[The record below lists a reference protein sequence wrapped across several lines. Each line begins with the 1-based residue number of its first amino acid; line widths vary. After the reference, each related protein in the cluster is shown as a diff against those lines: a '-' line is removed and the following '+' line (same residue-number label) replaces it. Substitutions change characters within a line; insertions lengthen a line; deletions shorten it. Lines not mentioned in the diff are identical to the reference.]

1 MDQPQYSTLAEA
13 LAGVPDPRKAR
24 GKRYPWHLLLLLLA
38 AGLASG
44 QQTARAIAHWLRLHA
59 DDLKAALPQLVRIP
73 SESTLL
79 RTLRLVDVAVLE
91 AALARLTAP
100 QTAPQAAPSEVVTP
114 LGTRLQA
121 LAVDGKTLRGATA
134 CGTPTHLVSLV
145 QHGSGTTLAQVAVGE
160 KRNELSAIPPL
171 FAGRDL
177 TDTIITSD
185 ALHTQRSFARTIHQA
200 GGYYHYLMIAKA
212 NQPQLRDDLALFF
225 ALPAIIADHEQ
236 WDRVETVSKGHGRLE
251 LRRLECTTGDCA
263 YLGWPGATV
272 IMRRTCERHVY
283 RTGKTTRTVLCGV
296 TNLPVAETSAA
307 LLEQLWRGHW
317 TIESA
322 SHHVRDV
329 TLGEDRNH
337 MHTGQAPQVLAA
349 LRNSLLALWRRAGW
363 STIADAVRASA
374 ASVGAALALIG
385 AATTL
390 T

>member
-1 MDQPQYSTLAEA
+1 MGQLQYTSLLEA
-13 LAGVPDPRKAR
+13 LAVVPDPRKAR
-24 GKRYPWHLLLLLLA
+24 GKRYPWLLLLTLLA

-59 DDLKAALPQLVRIP
+59 DELKAALPQLVRIP

-79 RTLRLVDVAVLE
+79 RTLRLVDVGVLE
-91 AALARLTAP
+91 AALAGLTAP
-100 QTAPQAAPSEVVTP
+100 QAPQQAAPSEVVTP

-121 LAVDGKTLRGATA
+121 LAVDGKTLRGASA
-134 CGTPTHLVSLV
+134 CGSPTHLVSLV
-145 QHGSGTTLAQVAVGE
+145 QHGSGTTLAQVAVAD

-177 TDTIITSD
+177 SDTIITSD
-185 ALHTQRSFARTIHQA
+185 ALHTQRNFARAIHLA
-200 GGYYHYLMIAKA
+200 GGYYLMIAKA
-212 NQPQLRDDLALFF
+212 NQPQLRDDLSLFF
-225 ALPAIIADHEQ
+225 TLPAIIADHEQ

-251 LRRLECTTGDCA
+251 VRTLECTTGDCA

-272 IMRRTCERHVY
+272 LLRRTCERHVY

-296 TNLPVAETSAA
+296 TNLPVRETSAA

-337 MHTGQAPQVLAA
+337 MHTAQAPQTLAA
-349 LRNSLLALWRRAGW
+349 LRNSLLALWRRDGW
-363 STIADAVRASA
+363 TNIADAVRATA
-374 ASVGAALALIG
+374 ASVRAALALIG
-385 AATTL
+385 APTTL